1 MPDTTIDPIDP
12 MMSPRRPAS
21 ASEVD
26 AYAGIAA
33 LYDLE
38 HAGFR
43 DDIELYR
50 QFAHATGSPIL
61 ELACGSGRILA
72 PLAADGHRL
81 TGIDRSAAMLERARS
96 TVARSI
102 PDAHVHLTRADM
114 TAAADAPGGPFA
126 FVIIGL
132 NSLLHAESAD
142 EQRAILAAAHA
153 ASQPDALLVIDV
165 LNPSP
170 DALQALAGMALDGEW
185 DDAAGGHVQKFSDR
199 QIASAT
205 QTIRTSI
212 WYDTIASDG
221 GLRRTATAFAMRYVH
236 HAELLLMLELA
247 GWLPEQSYGS
257 YELDP
262 YVDDSDRLIVTAR
275 RG

>member
-1 MPDTTIDPIDP
+1 MMP
-12 MMSPRRPAS
+12 PRRSAPAP
-21 ASEVD
+21 EVD
-26 AYAGIAA
+26 TYAGIAA

-50 QFAHATGSPIL
+50 QFAHATGGPIL

-72 PLAADGHRL
+72 PLAADGHQL

-96 TVARSI
+96 TLARST
-102 PDAHVHLTRADM
+102 PDARVQFVNSEM
-114 TAAADAPGGPFA
+114 TAASHAPGGPFA

-132 NSLLHAESAD
+132 NSLLHAESPA
-142 EQRAILAAAHA
+142 EQRAILAATHA

-170 DALQALAGMALDGEW
+170 DALQALAGTALDGEW

-199 QIASAT
+199 QITSAA

-221 GLRRTATAFAMRYVH
+221 GLRRIATTFGMRYVH
-236 HAELLLMLELA
+236 RPELLLMLELA
-247 GWLPEQSYGS
+247 GWLPEESYGS

-262 YVDDSDRLIVTAR
+262 YVDDSERLIVTAR